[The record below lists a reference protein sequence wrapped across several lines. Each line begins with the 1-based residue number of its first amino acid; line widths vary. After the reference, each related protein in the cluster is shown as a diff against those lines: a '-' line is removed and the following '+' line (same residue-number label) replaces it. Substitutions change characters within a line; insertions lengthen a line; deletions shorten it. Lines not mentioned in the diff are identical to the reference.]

1 MNLEKFT
8 NRSREAL
15 ASAQQLAIAA
25 RHTQLSDLHLFK
37 ALLEQQNGLAGSIL
51 SKMNINVQTLNNA
64 VDTALA
70 KQPHFSGSGNGD
82 LYQDRV
88 FSEVLVSALDI
99 AEKMKD
105 EFVSVEH
112 LLLALSKS
120 KSESGKLLKDSG
132 VSYDNILK
140 ALQSIRGNQRVTT
153 PDPENTFD
161 ALNKYG
167 RDLTL
172 LAAQGK
178 LDPVIGRDDEIR
190 QAILSDIDR
199 GVTMLAA
206 RGGYSGKDTDV
217 VLTVVSNREM
227 ARIERLVHSI
237 DPMAFIIINRV
248 NEVIGRGFSV
258 EKKYR

>member
-15 ASAQQLAIAA
+15 VNAQNLAIAS
-25 RHTQLSDLHLFK
+25 RHTQLSDLHLLK
-37 ALLEQQNGLAGSIL
+37 ALLEQNDGLAGSIL
-51 SKMNINVQTLNNA
+51 SKMNINVQTFNSA
-64 VDTALA
+64 VDAALA
-70 KQPHFSGSGNGD
+70 RQPHFSGSGNGE
-82 LYQDRV
+82 LYQARE
-88 FSEVLVSALDI
+88 FSEVLVNASAI
-99 AEKMKD
+99 AEQMKD

-167 RDLTL
+167 RDLTE
-172 LAAQGK
+172 LARAGK
-178 LDPVIGRDDEIR
+178 LDPVSCYKKRKQDITDAGG
-190 QAILSDIDR
+190 ILGTVLFDKVGECCLKR
-199 GVTMLAA
+199 CQN
-206 RGGYSGKDTDV
+206 TDPR
-217 VLTVVSNREM
+217 T
-227 ARIERLVHSI
+227 
-237 DPMAFIIINRV
+237 
-248 NEVIGRGFSV
+248 G
-258 EKKYR
+258 